1 MTPKRKNLVKQ
12 KGGQERERG
21 VSLRRFALTYLILMG
36 AFFILIG
43 FDPILKLIDVN
54 GLYTQAIVAITASIL
69 SVLGIASTCQGSII
83 ELFSISLDV
92 KFGCNG
98 LEAVMIYS
106 VAVIAFPAN
115 WKKKLIGIAA
125 GFVVI
130 QIVNIL
136 RIVGL
141 AYSGIHARN
150 LFEYIHTYIAQ
161 GMMIAISLGVFFI
174 YLEYVKSTGKVAPQQ
189 VTHF

>member
-1 MTPKRKNLVKQ
+1 MAPKKKNIAEPNSKQ
-12 KGGQERERG
+12 DREGG
-21 VSLRRFALTYLILMG
+21 VSLRRFALTYLLLMG

-43 FDPILKLIDVN
+43 FDPILKLIDIN
-54 GLYTQAIVAITASIL
+54 GLYTQVIVWITAKLL
-69 SVLGIASTCQGSII
+69 SMLGIAATCRGSVI
-83 ELFSISLDV
+83 ELFSMSLDV

-106 VAVIAFPAN
+106 VAVIAFPAS

-125 GFVVI
+125 GFAVI

-141 AYSGIHARN
+141 AYSGIHARD
-150 LFEYIHTYIAQ
+150 LFEYIHIYLAQ

-174 YLEYVKSTGKVAPQQ
+174 YLNYAKPTGKVASQI
-189 VTHF
+189 THP

>member
-1 MTPKRKNLVKQ
+1 MSPKRSIISKQ
-12 KGGQERERG
+12 KGKHESEGG

-43 FDPILKLIDVN
+43 FEPILNLIDIN
-54 GLYTQAIVAITASIL
+54 GLYTRAIVVITARIL
-69 SVLGIASTCQGSII
+69 SFLGIASTCQGSII

-106 VAVIAFPAN
+106 VAVIAFPAS
-115 WKKKLIGIAA
+115 WKTKLTGIAV

-141 AYSGIHARN
+141 AYSGIHAKN
-150 LFEYIHTYIAQ
+150 FFEYIHTYIAQ

-174 YLEYVKSTGKVAPQQ
+174 YLNYVKSTGKVASQQ
-189 VTHF
+189 ITHL

>member
-1 MTPKRKNLVKQ
+1 MVFRRKKIAKQ
-12 KGGQERERG
+12 KVAQKREGG
-21 VSLRRFALTYLILMG
+21 VSLGRFAFTYLILMG

-43 FDPILKLIDVN
+43 FDPILKFFDIN
-54 GLYTQAIVAITASIL
+54 GLYTQAIVAITARIL
-69 SVLGIASTCQGSII
+69 TLLGIASTCKGSII
-83 ELFSISLDV
+83 ELFSISLDI

-106 VAVIAFPAN
+106 VAVIAFPSP

-141 AYSGIHARN
+141 AYSGIHATN

-174 YLEYVKSTGKVAPQQ
+174 YLNYTKSMVKVAPQI
-189 VTHF
+189 THL

>member
-1 MTPKRKNLVKQ
+1 MAPKKRNIPKQ
-12 KGGQERERG
+12 KGEQGREGG
-21 VSLRRFALTYLILMG
+21 VSLRRFAFTYLILMG

-43 FDPILKLIDVN
+43 FDPILKLIDIN
-54 GLYTQAIVAITASIL
+54 GLYTQAIVAITARIL
-69 SVLGIASTCQGSII
+69 SVLGIASTCRGSII

-106 VAVIAFPAN
+106 VAVIAFPAS

-141 AYSGIHARN
+141 AYSGVYAKNI
-150 LFEYIHTYIAQ
+150 FEYIHTYIAQ

-174 YLEYVKSTGKVAPQQ
+174 YLNYAKPMEKIAP
-189 VTHF
+189 